1 MTMHYAKVTQSSN
14 KAYEEEVSRACRWR
28 DEAMMKEEMGK
39 MKEEKM
45 RTMYF
50 QNLEM
55 KEYVKK
61 GTLYE
66 ARKTWT

>member
-1 MTMHYAKVTQSSN
+1 
-14 KAYEEEVSRACRWR
+14 
-28 DEAMMKEEMGK
+28 MKEEMGK
-39 MKEEKM
+39 MKEKYV

-55 KEYVKK
+55 EEYVKK

-66 ARKTWT
+66 ARTTWT

>member
-1 MTMHYAKVTQSSN
+1 
-14 KAYEEEVSRACRWR
+14 
-28 DEAMMKEEMGK
+28 MGK

-61 GTLYE
+61 GKGREGE
-66 ARKTWT
+66 AMREEMRGREEVKGKGRREG